1 MNKIAIVKSVAGVIT
16 SLGAGAVVGNAIKAT
31 TPENLK
37 TANAVLVGVGSF
49 VIGGMVADAA
59 SNYVKKGIDEI
70 ATPATVIPMD
80 PLEDPLN

>member
-1 MNKIAIVKSVAGVIT
+1 MNKIAIAKSVAGVIT

-37 TANAVLVGVGSF
+37 TANAILVGVGSF

-59 SNYVKKGIDEI
+59 SDYVKKAIDEI
-70 ATPATVIPMD
+70 ATPANVIPMD
-80 PLEDPLN
+80 PLEDPLI